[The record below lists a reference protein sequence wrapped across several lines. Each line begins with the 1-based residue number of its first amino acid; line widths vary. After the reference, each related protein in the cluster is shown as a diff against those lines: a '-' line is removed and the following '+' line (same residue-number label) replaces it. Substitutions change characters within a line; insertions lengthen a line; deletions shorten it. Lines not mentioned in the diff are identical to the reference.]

1 MRARG
6 RVLALAILAG
16 GVTAGSRPSAASLA
30 WAELHR
36 SSGPLRGRF
45 AALLALAGCATW
57 PPWERPLPPAPPIDA
72 ARIAADVRWL
82 ADDAREGRGAGTQ
95 GLDAAA
101 AWLADEFRAAGLAP
115 GGDAGGYL
123 QRFEMPVSIRVVRES
138 LQAGRTAASKT
149 RSETKPS
156 EARAPAGTEAFAPQ
170 RDFAALLSSADASVR
185 GPLVF
190 AGYGISAPER
200 GYDDWADLDTR
211 GGVALVL
218 EDRPGGDQGPFA
230 GVHANVYLSR
240 AHKIANARHHGA
252 AAVLLAPSTD
262 DQGVAPMLEAGQ
274 PSANPSQQ
282 SSGIPVLSLSR
293 RAAERLMAL
302 AGGSSLAERQREIDA
317 ALRPASQPLPG
328 VEVGLEVRI
337 ERRMGSAANVVGILE
352 GADPE
357 LRREALAIGAHY
369 DHLGRGEFGSLAPA
383 RRGEVHNGA
392 DDNASGTAGVLEL
405 ARALAGG
412 ERPRRSVVFAA
423 FAGEESGLFGSR
435 AYVERP
441 PVPLADT
448 VAMLN
453 LDMVGRL
460 RDGNLVVFG
469 TGSSPEFP
477 ALVGRALRGLPLEAS
492 FTDDGFAP
500 SDQTSFYARDV
511 PVLMFF
517 TGAHPHYHTPDDDA
531 ENVDA
536 EGEALVLAVAAR
548 VARAI
553 LDADGR
559 PELIAANSLAP
570 AGEGP
575 GYGPYLGTVP
585 SFGGPAGPGVL
596 LQGVAPGSPAEQAGI
611 RAGDRIIAF
620 DGASIANLEE
630 YAARLFAAR
639 PGQEVRIG
647 LRRDGRD
654 LEVVA
659 KLGRRR

>member
-1 MRARG
+1 MWSSSGTQRAGSENRDRVSAGRSGSTKRPLGRASTLRARG
-6 RVLALAILAG
+6 GGLA
-16 GVTAGSRPSAASLA
+16 PAA
-30 WAELHR
+30 
-36 SSGPLRGRF
+36 
-45 AALLALAGCATW
+45 AALALAGCATW
-57 PPWERPLPPAPPIDA
+57 PPWERALPPAPPIDA

-101 AWLADEFRAAGLAP
+101 AWLAEEFRAAGLAP

-123 QRFEMPVSIRVVRES
+123 QRFEMPVSIRVLRES
-138 LQAGRTAASKT
+138 LRAGGES
-149 RSETKPS
+149 
-156 EARAPAGTEAFAPQ
+156 FAPR
-170 RDFAALLSSADASVR
+170 RDFAALLSSGDASVR
-185 GPLVF
+185 GELVF
-190 AGYGISAPER
+190 AGYGISAAER
-200 GYDDWADLDTR
+200 GYDDWARLDAR

-230 GVHANVYLSR
+230 GVHANAYLSR
-240 AHKIANARHHGA
+240 AHKVASARDHGA
-252 AAVLLAPSTD
+252 AAVLLAPATD
-262 DQGVAPMLEAGQ
+262 DPGDAAMLEATQ

-293 RAAERLMAL
+293 KAAERLVTL
-302 AGGSSLAERQREIDA
+302 AGGPSLAERQREIDA
-317 ALRPASQPLPG
+317 ALRPASELLPG
-328 VEVGLEVRI
+328 VAVDLEVRI
-337 ERRMGSAANVVGILE
+337 ERRMGSAANVVGLLE

-357 LRREALAIGAHY
+357 LRREAVVIGAHF
-369 DHLGRGEFGSLAPA
+369 DHLGRGEFGTLAPE

-392 DDNASGTAGVLEL
+392 DDNASGTAGVLAL
-405 ARALAGG
+405 ARAFAQG
-412 ERPRRSVVFAA
+412 ERPRRSAVFAA
-423 FAGEESGLFGSR
+423 FAGEEIGLFGSR

-441 PVPLADT
+441 VIPLADT

-492 FTDDGFAP
+492 FSEDGFAP

-517 TGAHPHYHTPDDDA
+517 TGAHAEYHTPDDDA
-531 ENVDA
+531 ERVDA
-536 EGEALVLAVAAR
+536 EGEARLLAVAWR
-548 VARAI
+548 VAKAL

-559 PELIAANSLAP
+559 PEVIVAKAPAP

-585 SFGGPAGPGVL
+585 SFGAAAGPGVL

-611 RAGDRIIAF
+611 RAGDRIVAF
-620 DGASIANLEE
+620 DGSSVANLEE

-647 LRRDGRD
+647 LVRDGRRV
-654 LEVVA
+654 EVLA